1 MGLSPR
7 SQSYPLLTPP
17 LTTSQITATEIST
30 AQPTK
35 ARLAGDIWRRGPPAP
50 ARRARYVLKQEAI
63 QNNARGA
70 RDRSQQFPT
79 NTFLFPLQ
87 SYAKDTLRPVT
98 VKQVLDATQAHP
110 DADFKIDGA
119 DISQLTFVGQV
130 RNISTQTTNITYK
143 IDDGTGEVEVKQWL
157 DENTAQHISDDMM
170 DIGSNDPKVSS
181 KPQQVVLN
189 GYARVFGKMKSF
201 NNKRHVGAHVIRPLT
216 DLNEVHCHLLEATAI
231 HLYFTRGPPPTAGE
245 DSKAQSGAAAAAAAP
260 NANAGIPTSMGGG
273 VLQTVSPTA
282 RRLFQTLANTTQSQD
297 GLHVQHLAAD
307 MGLPV
312 AEVYK
317 ASEELLTNGL
327 IFTTVDENTWALL
340 EVC

>member
-1 MGLSPR
+1 MDYGYGDQYNSMNQATSGGGGFMEGQNSASP
-7 SQSYPLLTPP
+7 SG
-17 LTTSQITATEIST
+17 
-30 AQPTK
+30 K
-35 ARLAGDIWRRGPPAP
+35 
-50 ARRARYVLKQEAI
+50 
-63 QNNARGA
+63 
-70 RDRSQQFPT
+70 
-79 NTFLFPLQ
+79 

-98 VKQVLDATQAHP
+98 VKQILDATQAHP

-157 DENTAQHISDDMM
+157 DEDTAQAIGDDMM
-170 DIGSNDPKVSS
+170 DIGNNDPKSS

-201 NNKRHVGAHVIRPLT
+201 NNKRHVGAHVIRPLM

-231 HLYFTRGPPPTAGE
+231 HLYFTRGPPPTAGG
-245 DSKAQSGAAAAAAAP
+245 DANAQGGAAAAGGAAAG
-260 NANAGIPTSMGGG
+260 AGAGAAAGATAMGGN
-273 VLQTVSPTA
+273 VLQGVSPTA
-282 RRLFQTLANTTQSQD
+282 RKLYQTLANTTQSQD

-312 AEVYK
+312 ADVYK

-327 IFTTVDENTWALL
+327 IFTTIDENTWAIL
-340 EVC
+340 ELC